1 MALCPAWT
9 PSLGVVGICGQHTRE
24 AQGFFAL
31 TGHGHNCVLGQDASS
46 PELLAHS
53 SHQKADFPALTRFEK
68 NNYSTGYDPQISG
81 EENLGQI
88 QRWPCE
94 WQMWCIVLL
103 QLVHNMA
110 QAGKQETEI

>member
-1 MALCPAWT
+1 MLSQDTDTA
-9 PSLGVVGICGQHTRE
+9 
-24 AQGFFAL
+24 
-31 TGHGHNCVLGQDASS
+31 LGQNASL

-53 SHQKADFPALTRFEK
+53 SHPKKADFPALTRLEK
-68 NNYSTGYDPQISG
+68 NNCNTGYDPQLSG

-88 QRWPCE
+88 QRWACE
-94 WQMWCIVLL
+94 WQMWRIVLL